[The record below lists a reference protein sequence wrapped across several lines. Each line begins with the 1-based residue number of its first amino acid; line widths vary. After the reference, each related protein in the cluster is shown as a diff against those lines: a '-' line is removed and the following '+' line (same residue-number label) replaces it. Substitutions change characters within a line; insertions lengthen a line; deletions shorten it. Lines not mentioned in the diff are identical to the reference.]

1 MTTLEAGLKKASGT
15 SLVLSIILIIF
26 GLLAIALPMVS
37 SIGVA
42 LVIGWMVIFAGIAQ
56 LVHAFQSTGVGPIV
70 WKVLVALIYLVAGF
84 SLIARPAAGVAGLT
98 LVLGIFLFAE
108 GIADVVAYFATRKS
122 GSSPWMLLDGII
134 TLVLGFLIWNR
145 WPSSSLWVIGTFVG
159 ISMVMTGTTRLMMAL
174 AIRKLASHLSDT
186 PLQKRAA

>member
-15 SLVLSIILIIF
+15 SLALSIILIIF
-26 GLLAIALPMVS
+26 GLVAIALPLVS

-56 LVHAFQSTGVGPIV
+56 LVHAFQSTGIGHIV

-108 GIADVVAYFATRKS
+108 GIADVVAYFATRNR
-122 GSSPWMLLDGII
+122 GNSPWMLLDGII

-174 AIRKLASHLSDT
+174 AVRKLASHLGDA

>member
-1 MTTLEAGLKKASGT
+1 MTTLETGLKRASGT
-15 SLVLSIILIIF
+15 SLGLSIILIIF
-26 GLLAIALPMVS
+26 GLVAIALPLVS

-42 LVIGWMVIFAGIAQ
+42 IVIGWMVIFAGIAQ
-56 LVHAFQSTGVGPIV
+56 LVHAFQSTGIGPIV

-84 SLIARPAAGVAGLT
+84 SLIARPVAGVAGLT
-98 LVLGIFLFAE
+98 LVLGVFLFAE

-134 TLVLGFLIWNR
+134 TLILGFLIWNR

-159 ISMVMTGTTRLMMAL
+159 ISMVMTGTTRFMMAL
-174 AIRKLASHLSDT
+174 AVRRVASHLGDT

>member
-1 MTTLEAGLKKASGT
+1 MTTLETGLKRASGT
-15 SLVLSIILIIF
+15 SLALSIILIIF
-26 GLLAIALPMVS
+26 GLVAIALPLVS

-42 LVIGWMVIFAGIAQ
+42 IVIGWMVIFAGIAQ
-56 LVHAFQSTGVGPIV
+56 LVHAFQSTGIGPIV

-84 SLIARPAAGVAGLT
+84 SLIARPVAGVAGLT
-98 LVLGIFLFAE
+98 LVLGVFLFAE

-134 TLVLGFLIWNR
+134 TLILGFLIWNR

-159 ISMVMTGTTRLMMAL
+159 ISMVMTGTTRFMMAL
-174 AIRKLASHLSDT
+174 AVRRVASHLGDT

>member
-1 MTTLEAGLKKASGT
+1 MTPLETGLKRASGT
-15 SLVLSIILIIF
+15 SLALSIILIVF

-42 LVIGWMVIFAGIAQ
+42 IVIGWMVIFAGIAQ

-98 LVLGIFLFAE
+98 LVLGVFLFAE

-122 GSSPWMLLDGII
+122 GNSPWMLLDGII
-134 TLVLGFLIWNR
+134 TLILGFLIWNR

-159 ISMVMTGTTRLMMAL
+159 ISMVMTGTTRFMMAL
-174 AIRKLASHLSDT
+174 AVRKLASHLSDT

>member
-1 MTTLEAGLKKASGT
+1 MTTLETGLKRASGT
-15 SLVLSIILIIF
+15 SLALSIILIIF
-26 GLLAIALPMVS
+26 GLVAIALPLVS

-42 LVIGWMVIFAGIAQ
+42 IVIGWMVIFAGIAQ
-56 LVHAFQSTGVGPIV
+56 LVHAFQSTGIGPIV

-84 SLIARPAAGVAGLT
+84 SLIARPVAGVAGLT
-98 LVLGIFLFAE
+98 LVLGVFLFAE

-122 GSSPWMLLDGII
+122 GSSPWMLLDGVI
-134 TLVLGFLIWNR
+134 TLILGFLIWNR

-159 ISMVMTGTTRLMMAL
+159 ISMVMTGTTRFMMAL
-174 AIRKLASHLSDT
+174 AVRRVASHLSDT

>member
-1 MTTLEAGLKKASGT
+1 MTTLETGLKRASGT
-15 SLVLSIILIIF
+15 SLALSIILIIF
-26 GLLAIALPMVS
+26 GLVAIALPLVS

-42 LVIGWMVIFAGIAQ
+42 IVIGWMVIFAGIAQ
-56 LVHAFQSTGVGPIV
+56 LVHAFQSTGIGPIV

-84 SLIARPAAGVAGLT
+84 SLIARPIAGVAGLT
-98 LVLGIFLFAE
+98 LVLGVFLFAE

-134 TLVLGFLIWNR
+134 TLILGFLIWNR

-159 ISMVMTGTTRLMMAL
+159 ISMVMTGTTRFMMAL
-174 AIRKLASHLSDT
+174 AVRRVASHLSDT

>member
-1 MTTLEAGLKKASGT
+1 MTPLETGVKRASGT
-15 SLVLSIILIIF
+15 ALVLSIILIIF

-42 LVIGWMVIFAGIAQ
+42 LVIGWMVIFAGLAQ

-98 LVLGIFLFAE
+98 LVLGVFLFAE
-108 GIADVVAYFATRKS
+108 GIADVVSYFATRKS
-122 GSSPWMLLDGII
+122 GNSPWMLLDGII

-159 ISMVMTGTTRLMMAL
+159 ISMVMTGTTRFMMAL
-174 AIRKLASHLSDT
+174 AVRKLASHLSDT

>member
-42 LVIGWMVIFAGIAQ
+42 IVIGWMVIFAGIAQ
-56 LVHAFQSTGVGPIV
+56 LVHAFQSTGIGHIV
-70 WKVLVALIYLVAGF
+70 WKVLVALIYLAAGI
-84 SLIARPAAGVAGLT
+84 SLIALPAAGAAGLT
-98 LVLGIFLFAE
+98 LVLGVFLFAE
-108 GIADVVAYFATRKS
+108 GIADVAAYFATRKS
-122 GSSPWMLLDGII
+122 GNSPWMLLDGII
-134 TLVLGFLIWNR
+134 TLLLGFLIWNH
-145 WPSSSLWVIGTFVG
+145 WPSSSLWVIGTLVG
-159 ISMVMTGTTRLMMAL
+159 ISMVMTGTTRLMMTL
-174 AIRKLASHLSDT
+174 AVRKLASHLGDA

>member
-1 MTTLEAGLKKASGT
+1 MTVLEAGLKRASGM
-15 SLVLSIILIIF
+15 SLVLSILLIIF
-26 GLLAIALPMVS
+26 GVVAIALPMIS

-42 LVIGWMVIFAGIAQ
+42 LVIGWMVIFAGVAQ
-56 LVHAFQSTGVGPIV
+56 LVHAFQSTGIGPIA

-108 GIADVVAYFATRKS
+108 GIADVIAYFATRKS
-122 GSSPWMLLDGII
+122 GNSPWMLLDGII
-134 TLVLGFLIWNR
+134 TLILGFLIWNR

-159 ISMVMTGTTRLMMAL
+159 ISMVMTGMTRLMMAL

>member
-174 AIRKLASHLSDT
+174 AIRKLASHIRDT